1 MNAAADVL
9 STRCCDEKWCR
20 SVDTRRA
27 SPTPSRLVDDKELD
41 RSRISAATADLLRKR
56 MKQCKSLV
64 FKTSASSSSSKRM
77 PWELGYFDGLK
88 GSRIS
93 IMPIDDGG
101 VGMKGQEYLE
111 LYPATG

>member
-1 MNAAADVL
+1 
-9 STRCCDEKWCR
+9 
-20 SVDTRRA
+20 
-27 SPTPSRLVDDKELD
+27 
-41 RSRISAATADLLRKR
+41 
-56 MKQCKSLV
+56 
-64 FKTSASSSSSKRM
+64 M

-88 GSRIS
+88 GSRIA